1 MEILT
6 LSEYLKGEFGQKVYK
21 LSLSSGC
28 TCPNR
33 DGTIGTGGCTFC
45 SAGGSGEFA
54 QPFTDENLIGVE
66 IERAKALVRRK
77 LPANAAEADE
87 KYIAYFQSYTNT

>member
-54 QPFTDENLIGVE
+54 QPFADVNLIGVE
-66 IERAKALVRRK
+66 IEKAKALVRRK
-77 LPANAAEADE
+77 LPAIHRVFSVLHQ
-87 KYIAYFQSYTNT
+87 YLW